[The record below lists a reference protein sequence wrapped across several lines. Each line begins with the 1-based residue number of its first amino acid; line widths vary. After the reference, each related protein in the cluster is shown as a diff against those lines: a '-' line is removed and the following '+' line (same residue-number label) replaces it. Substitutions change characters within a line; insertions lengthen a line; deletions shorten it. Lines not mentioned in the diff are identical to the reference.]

1 MTSNETPIKST
12 IIRDSVNAYIDL
24 YTPRQDYQGQWDR
37 LRPEVLSLIRKM
49 APMTIEQATGY
60 LASLGKLLAGELV
73 FDRSASLSQLL
84 TDTGINRTLARLNL
98 AGTPL
103 KSTQLQRTTLTH
115 LHRCLAGLPPVLSG
129 PRQVRTASEPVTA
142 DEVDELLNYLNKL
155 KKPMDLHVRRRLI
168 LALGAGLTGAKA
180 DAAQISTGSDEII
193 VVTDKNG
200 KIRPLSNKWISRLNA
215 AFIPELETY
224 LHPSEQA
231 LSGWLRHESLSY
243 LWPRLRD
250 EWLLEQMDGT
260 EPAFIQMRKA
270 HITEYDM
277 NRLLLRW
284 AKVAMTDQNASL
296 RDRKVFHQTEC
307 AGAVSPHDSL

>member
-1 MTSNETPIKST
+1 MTSNQTHIKST
-12 IIRDSVNAYIDL
+12 ITPESVDAYLDR
-24 YTPRQDYQGQWDR
+24 YTPRQDYLGQWDR
-37 LRPEVLSLIRKM
+37 LRPEVMSLVRQM
-49 APMTIEQATGY
+49 APTTIEQATGY
-60 LASLGKLLAGELV
+60 LASLGKLLAGELA
-73 FDRSASLSQLL
+73 FNDSASLAQLL
-84 TDTGINRTLARLNL
+84 TDAGINRTLARLNM

-129 PRQVRTASEPVTA
+129 PQQVRSASEPVSFG
-142 DEVDELLNYLNKL
+142 EVDELLNYLKKSL
-155 KKPMDLHVRRRLI
+155 KPMDLHVRRRLI

-180 DAAQISTGSDEII
+180 DAARISMGNNEII
-193 VVTDKNG
+193 AITDKNG
-200 KIRPLSNKWISRLNA
+200 ITRPLSKKWISRLNA

-231 LSGWLRHESLSY
+231 LSGWLRRESLSY
-243 LWPRLRD
+243 LWPRMRD

-284 AKVAMTDQNASL
+284 VKIPLTDQYASL
-296 RDRKVFHQTEC
+296 RERKVFSQTEC
-307 AGAVSPHDSL
+307 AEVATPHDSL

>member
-1 MTSNETPIKST
+1 MTRSESQQSNT
-12 IIRDSVNAYIDL
+12 IIPNSVDAYL
-24 YTPRQDYQGQWDR
+24 ERYTPRQDYLGQWLR
-37 LRPEVLSLIRKM
+37 LRPEVLSLVRQM

-60 LASLGKLLAGELV
+60 LASLGKLLAGELA
-73 FDRSASLSQLL
+73 FDDSASLAQLL
-84 TDTGINRTLARLNL
+84 TDAGINRTLARLNL
-98 AGTPL
+98 ASSSRR
-103 KSTQLQRTTLTH
+103 STQGHRTILTH

-142 DEVDELLNYLNKL
+142 GEVDELLNYLIKSL
-155 KKPMDLHVRRRLI
+155 KSMDLHVRRRLI

-180 DAAQISTGSDEII
+180 DAASIAVDSNEII
-193 VVTDKNG
+193 VVTDKSG
-200 KIRPLSNKWISRLNA
+200 KVRPLSKKWTSRLNA

-243 LWPRLRD
+243 LWPRMRD

-260 EPAFIQMRKA
+260 EPALVQMRRA
-270 HITEYDM
+270 EITEYDM

-284 AKVAMTDQNASL
+284 AKIPLTDQNASL
-296 RDRKVFHQTEC
+296 RERKVF
-307 AGAVSPHDSL
+307 L

>member
-1 MTSNETPIKST
+1 MD
-12 IIRDSVNAYIDL
+12 R
-24 YTPRQDYQGQWDR
+24 YTPRQDYLGQWIR
-37 LRPEVLSLIRKM
+37 LRPEVLSLVRQM
-49 APMTIEQATGY
+49 APMTIEQANGY
-60 LASLGKLLAGELV
+60 MASLGKLLAGELA
-73 FDRSASLSQLL
+73 FDDNASLTQLL
-84 TDTGINRTLARLNL
+84 TDAGINRTLARLNL
-98 AGTPL
+98 AGSPL
-103 KSTQLQRTTLTH
+103 KSTQSQRATLTH

-142 DEVDELLNYLNKL
+142 GEVDELLNYLIKSQ
-155 KKPMDLHVRRRLI
+155 KPMNLHVRRRLI

-200 KIRPLSNKWISRLNA
+200 KIRPLSKKWISRLNA
-215 AFIPELETY
+215 VFIPELETY

-243 LWPRLRD
+243 LWPRMRD

-260 EPAFIQMRKA
+260 EPAFIQMRRA
-270 HITEYDM
+270 EITEYDM

-284 AKVAMTDQNASL
+284 AKIPLIDQNASL
-296 RDRKVFHQTEC
+296 RERKVFPQTEC
-307 AGAVSPHDSL
+307 AGMATPHDPL

>member
-1 MTSNETPIKST
+1 MTSNETPLKST
-12 IIRDSVNAYIDL
+12 NTPESVDDYL
-24 YTPRQDYQGQWDR
+24 ERYTPRQDYLGQWLR
-37 LRPEVLSLIRKM
+37 LRPEVLSLVRQM

-60 LASLGKLLAGELV
+60 LASLGKLLAGELA
-73 FDRSASLSQLL
+73 FDDSASLAQLL
-84 TDTGINRTLARLNL
+84 TDTGINRTLSRLNM

-129 PRQVRTASEPVTA
+129 PQQVRSASEPVTA
-142 DEVDELLNYLNKL
+142 GEVDELLDYLKKSL
-155 KKPMDLHVRRRLI
+155 KPMDLHVRRRLI

-180 DAAQISTGSDEII
+180 DAAQISTGCDEII

-243 LWPRLRD
+243 LWPRMRD

-260 EPAFIQMRKA
+260 EPAFIQMRRA
-270 HITEYDM
+270 EITEYDM

-284 AKVAMTDQNASL
+284 AKIPLINQNASL
-296 RDRKVFHQTEC
+296 RERKVFPQTEC
-307 AGAVSPHDSL
+307 AGMATPHDPL

>member
-1 MTSNETPIKST
+1 MTSNQTPIKST
-12 IIRDSVNAYIDL
+12 ITPESVDTYLDR
-24 YTPRQDYQGQWDR
+24 YTPRQDYLGQWGR
-37 LRPEVLSLIRKM
+37 LRPEVLSLVRQMI
-49 APMTIEQATGY
+49 PMTIEQATGY
-60 LASLGKLLAGELV
+60 LASLGKLLAGELA
-73 FDRSASLSQLL
+73 FNDSASLAQLL
-84 TDTGINRTLARLNL
+84 TDTGINRTLARLNM

-129 PRQVRTASEPVTA
+129 PQQVRSASEPVTVG
-142 DEVDELLNYLNKL
+142 EVDELLNYLKKSL
-155 KKPMDLHVRRRLI
+155 KPMDLHVRRRLI

-180 DAAQISTGSDEII
+180 DAASIAFDSNEII
-193 VVTDKNG
+193 AITDKSG
-200 KIRPLSNKWISRLNA
+200 KVRPLSKKWISRLNA

-231 LSGWLRHESLSY
+231 LSGWLRRESLSY
-243 LWPRLRD
+243 LWPRMRD

-284 AKVAMTDQNASL
+284 VKIPLTDQNASL
-296 RDRKVFHQTEC
+296 RERKVFHQTEC